1 MPVSPLL
8 TTLTHKFPPKGVYGA
23 REKLVKPGL
32 SAIRTRKPS
41 IYRDKQSWLITAQL
55 ARQN

>member
-32 SAIRTRKPS
+32 SLYEPERALFTEINSPG
-41 IYRDKQSWLITAQL
+41 
-55 ARQN
+55 